1 MSFCPKIRLKQQPA
15 FNIQKLCP
23 TKVQVSM
30 RSKREP
36 LDNKESGL
44 TRAFFDWT
52 PKAKCN
58 NMLAAVKQNR
68 VKLVNIIKIKVN
80 LCWHVD
86 KLTQKLDKNKTE

>member
-1 MSFCPKIRLKQQPA
+1 MSFCPKILLKQQPA
-15 FNIQKLCP
+15 FNIQKLCL
-23 TKVQVSM
+23 TDVQVSM

-58 NMLAAVKQNR
+58 NRLAAEKQSR
-68 VKLVNIIKIKVN
+68 VKLVHIIKTKVN
-80 LCWHVD
+80 LCWYVD
-86 KLTQKLDKNKTE
+86 KLTQKLDKNKSE